1 MSVEN
6 NSCEHIFLFI
16 LFQSSCLFVV
26 TASRHILASQLLK
39 NIYCYVHI
47 YILTATVFVSGLFSY
62 FSLVKSLILRFIKS
76 QILLKKGGGQSII
89 LLHQVLWT
97 RILMFLKPALDEPS
111 YISTS
116 LQEKKQ
122 YFSQE
127 SVIYLALQLD
137 FPLKNY
143 IHMKA
148 V

>member
-6 NSCEHIFLFI
+6 SSCEHIFLFI

-26 TASRHILASQLLK
+26 TASRHILASQLLT

-47 YILTATVFVSGLFSY
+47 YILTATVFISGLFFY
-62 FSLVKSLILRFIKS
+62 FSLVKSLILCFIKS
-76 QILLKKGGGQSII
+76 QILPKKGGGQSVI
-89 LLHQVLWT
+89 LLRRVLWT
-97 RILMFLKPALDEPS
+97 RILMLLKPASDEPP

-116 LQEKKQ
+116 LQKKKQ

-143 IHMKA
+143 IHMRA